1 MCGIIGYTGCENA
14 IPKITNGLAVL
25 EYRGYDS
32 AGLAAETAD
41 GTVVI
46 KCRGRVADLCAKVEA
61 EAPAMYADCAI
72 GHTRWAT
79 HGGVTDANAH
89 PHTHGRVTL
98 VHNGIL
104 ENEKEWRE
112 KFLADGV
119 VFHSETDTEVA
130 AVLIDRLYA
139 EGSDPV
145 GALYRATD
153 LLRGSYAFAVLF
165 SDRPGELYAI
175 RHDSPLLLC
184 EGKDGT
190 YLASDLT
197 ALLPYSR
204 AYYCLEE
211 GVVARLT
218 KENARLVARDGTE
231 RAPAY
236 ETTDIERTAA
246 ERGGYETFMEKE
258 IHEQPQALRAAM
270 CGRVTDGLPDFS
282 GEGLTEEF
290 LRQVRRIHMVACG
303 SAMHAGMLGAAFIE
317 EQAGIPTEVFIAS
330 EYRYHMPPTEAGTLV
345 IVISQSGETA
355 DTLAAERLAREKGL
369 SVAAIVNA
377 PNSSIAREADCVLYT
392 HAGPE
397 IAVATTKGYCTQAM
411 VLLLLSLALAR
422 AGKKMTDEA
431 VRAATADLTD
441 NVPAAVSAV
450 IAQSDALRDYARE
463 FHGADRLFYIG
474 RGRDRALAM
483 EGSLKLK
490 EISYLH
496 SEAYAAGELKHGTIS
511 LIEEG
516 TPVIAISTEAALS
529 EKMTGNVR
537 EVACRGAEVLVLCR
551 EKEAAVFPQ
560 SARIYALPAESD
572 AAASFA
578 ALLAMQII
586 AYEVAKA
593 RGCDIDRP
601 RNLAKSVTV
610 E

>member
-32 AGLAAETAD
+32 AGLAAETKN
-41 GTVVI
+41 GMTVL
-46 KCRGRVADLCAKVEA
+46 KCRGRVSDLCAKVTA
-61 EAPAMYADCAI
+61 EAPAIYAECAI

-79 HGGVTDANAH
+79 HGGVTDENAH

-112 KFLADGV
+112 KFLAEGV
-119 VFHSETDTEVA
+119 SFRSETDTEVA

-139 EGSDPV
+139 ENGDPV
-145 GALYRATD
+145 QALYRAAD

-165 SDRPGELYAI
+165 ADRPGELYAI

-184 EGKDGT
+184 EGKDGA

-211 GVVARLT
+211 GVAARLT
-218 KENARLVARDGTE
+218 KEAVRLIGRDGTE

-236 ETTDIERTAA
+236 ETTELERTAA
-246 ERGGYETFMEKE
+246 ERGGYETFMQKE

-270 CGRVTDGLPDFS
+270 CGRVHDGTPDFS
-282 GEGLTEEF
+282 AEGLTEEF
-290 LRQVRRIHMVACG
+290 LRRVRRIHIVACG
-303 SAMHAGMLGAAFIE
+303 SAMHAGMLGGAFIE
-317 EQAGIPTEVFIAS
+317 EQANVPTEVFIAS
-330 EYRYHMPPTEAGTLV
+330 EYRYHMPPVDPDTLV
-345 IVISQSGETA
+345 IIISQSGETA
-355 DTLAAERLAREKGL
+355 DSLAAERLAREKGL
-369 SVAAIVNA
+369 KVVAIVNA
-377 PNSSIAREADCVLYT
+377 PNSSIAREADHVLYT

-411 VLLLLSLALAR
+411 VLLLLSLAMAH
-422 AGKKMTDEA
+422 AKGTMTPDA
-431 VRAATADLTD
+431 VRAATQDLTD
-441 NVPAAVSAV
+441 NIPAAVSAV
-450 IAQSDALRDYARE
+450 IAQSDALQDYARA

-516 TPVIAISTEAALS
+516 TPVIAISTEAALA

-551 EKEAAVFPQ
+551 ESEAAVFPQ
-560 SARIYALPAESD
+560 SARIYPLPAESD